1 MSTRYTRGEVLQR
14 LSAQIDQGNS
24 LLVVGAGNGLVA
36 RCAEAAGAD
45 LVVVYNSGYFR
56 LNGHPSM
63 VGNLP
68 VGDAN
73 QIMLDLGG
81 RAVIPATKSIP
92 VIGGVYGV
100 DPTRDMARLLENVS
114 HVGYSGVINFPTVGR
129 IDGQYRKDL
138 EAAGLGFKREAEMIA
153 KAREQELLTMS
164 YVYSPEDAEMMADA
178 GVDIMVGHVGL
189 TVGGDVGSTNA
200 MALEVAIDKLN
211 AIFEA
216 TRKRRSDVIL
226 LSHGGPIS
234 SAQDA
239 ELVNLRTGSAGFVAA
254 SSIERI
260 PIEGTLKASC
270 RSFKNIKVRS

>member
-234 SAQDA
+234 SAEDA